1 MSWKIQPLDL
11 GALTA
16 TIETASEG
24 LEGIDVQAIVDETV
38 KNLYNGVKE
47 SDIATT
53 MMMATRTR
61 IEQEPNYT
69 YVTARLLRNE
79 LVSTG
84 LEFLG
89 LSTDTLEND
98 ALETFLKKGIELDL
112 LSPDLLNFDLAKL
125 SAAIQPERSN
135 QFTYLG
141 LQTLFDRYFIHSN
154 GI

>member
-1 MSWKIQPLDL
+1 
-11 GALTA
+11 
-16 TIETASEG
+16 
-24 LEGIDVQAIVDETV
+24 
-38 KNLYNGVKE
+38 GVKE

-69 YVTARLLRNE
+69 YVTARLLRDE

-84 LEFLG
+84 LAFLG
-89 LSTDTLEND
+89 LPADTAENN
-98 ALETFLKKGIELDL
+98 ALEAFLKKGVELDL
-112 LSPDLLNFDLAKL
+112 LSPDLLKFDLEKL
-125 SAAIQPERSN
+125 AATIQPERSN

-154 GI
+154 GVRSELPQLFFMRVSM